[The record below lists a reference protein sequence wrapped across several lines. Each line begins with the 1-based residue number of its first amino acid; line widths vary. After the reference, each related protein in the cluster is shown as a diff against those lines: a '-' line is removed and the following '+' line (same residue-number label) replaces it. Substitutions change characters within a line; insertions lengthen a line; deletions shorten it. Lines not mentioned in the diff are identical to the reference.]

1 MKQAVLRKTLSGSW
15 EKFSFDKVGR
25 FYLVKNLSS
34 NDCLVS
40 FEDGD
45 IREDE
50 CIKIKKG
57 ITEKVAISHNVLDS
71 KDFYVKDI
79 YVKGMGEIEVQS
91 LDISRVILPRLSLSV
106 ESYNGDEDL
115 FGKVAS
121 DLQEDIVV
129 GASAIEGKLKYISD
143 YTGFSSNV
151 EEQSGHYIVLKATAN
166 NGASIT
172 GQVIGG
178 THGAV
183 TLDSD
188 GLIVCR
194 IVSNEQSI
202 QFVATTELETK
213 TVTLALTDLVLEE
226 APVVE
231 EPVEETPVVEEPNEE
246 PQANPSEE

>member
-1 MKQAVLRKTLSGSW
+1 MKQAVLRKTLTGSW
-15 EKFSFDKVGR
+15 AEFSFDNAGR
-25 FYLVKNLSS
+25 FYLVKNLS
-34 NDCLVS
+34 NADCLVS
-40 FEDGD
+40 FEKED

-50 CIKIKKG
+50 CIKVKKG
-57 ITEKVAISHNVLDS
+57 QAEKVAISQSGLDS
-71 KDFYVKDI
+71 ADFYTKSLW
-79 YVKGMGEIEVQS
+79 VKGTGEIEVQS
-91 LDISRVILPRLSLSV
+91 LDTTRAIKPRLSLSV
-106 ESYNGDEDL
+106 EAYTGDEDL

-121 DLQEDIVV
+121 DLQEDISIAEIAGV
-129 GASAIEGKLKYISD
+129 AGKLFYIDD

-166 NGASIT
+166 NGATIT
-172 GQVIGG
+172 GEVIGG

-213 TVTLALTDLVLEE
+213 TITLALTNLVLEE
-226 APVVE
+226 APSVE
-231 EPVEETPVVEEPNEE
+231 EP
-246 PQANPSEE
+246 SEEIPNSEE

>member
-1 MKQAVLRKTLSGSW
+1 MKQAVLRKTLTGSW
-15 EKFSFDKVGR
+15 EKFSFDKAGR
-25 FYLVKNLSS
+25 FYLIKNLS
-34 NDCLVS
+34 NADCLVS

-45 IREDE
+45 LREDE
-50 CIKIKKG
+50 CIKIKKA
-57 ITEKVAISHNVLDS
+57 TAEKVAISHNVLDS
-71 KDFYVKDI
+71 ADFYVKDI
-79 YVKGMGEIEVQS
+79 YVKGTGEIEVQS
-91 LDISRVILPRLSLSV
+91 LDTTRSILPRLSLNV
-106 ESYNGDEDL
+106 EPYNGDEDL

-121 DLQEDIVV
+121 DLQENVEVAEDIK
-129 GASAIEGKLKYISD
+129 GKLFYVDD

-166 NGASIT
+166 NVATIT
-172 GQVIGG
+172 GQVVGG

-202 QFVATTELETK
+202 KFVATTDLETK
-213 TVTLALTDLVLEE
+213 TITLPLSDLVLEE

-231 EPVEETPVVEEPNEE
+231 VPAEEEPTPTEEE
-246 PQANPSEE
+246 PTENPTPNSEE